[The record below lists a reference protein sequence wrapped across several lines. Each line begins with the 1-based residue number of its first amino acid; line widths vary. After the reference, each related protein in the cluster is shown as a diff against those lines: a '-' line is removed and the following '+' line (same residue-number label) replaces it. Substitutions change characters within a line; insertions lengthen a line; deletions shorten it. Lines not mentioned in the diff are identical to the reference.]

1 MTSRQELISAYMAT
15 RFEAETPIGMIVL
28 RIGETNAALADL
40 LERAA
45 VDCAAYLTA
54 WNPGSVP
61 QSAARNANAQRRLLR
76 EIESRAC
83 PYYGGYGRD
92 PTGVWPPE
100 HSLLVLGLSLEET
113 CELGRRFGQAAI
125 VVVDAAATPRLV
137 WLEIADREQ

>member
-1 MTSRQELISAYMAT
+1 MTNRQELIAAYTAT
-15 RFEAETPIGMIVL
+15 RFEAETPNGMIVL
-28 RIGETNAALADL
+28 RIGATNAALAGL

-45 VDCAAYLTA
+45 VDCAGYLTA

-61 QSAARNANAQRRLLR
+61 QSAERNANAHRRLLH

-83 PYYGGYGRD
+83 PYYSGYGRD

-113 CELGRRFGQAAI
+113 CELGRRFGQAA
-125 VVVDAAATPRLV
+125 VVAVDAAATPRLV
-137 WLEIADREQ
+137 WLGLADR